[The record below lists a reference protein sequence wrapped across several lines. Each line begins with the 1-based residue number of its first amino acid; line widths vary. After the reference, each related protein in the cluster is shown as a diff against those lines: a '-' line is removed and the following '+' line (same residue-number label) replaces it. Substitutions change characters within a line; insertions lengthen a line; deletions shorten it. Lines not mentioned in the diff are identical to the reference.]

1 MLKALNDL
9 FSRLEQTRFYHLFVL
24 CSCAIFIIV
33 SVSLFHHGDLS
44 LFYFLLFI
52 LLDLDFI
59 YGALLSLIRLRTKGP
74 AISCQV
80 VFLCLF
86 LVALGINIVLFS
98 RGKLGLFSFVFV
110 VLLNLAFIYDPIKAL
125 IQLSRKGPDA
135 PQKYQK

>member
-9 FSRLEQTRFYHLFVL
+9 FSRLEQACLYHLFIL
-24 CSCAIFIIV
+24 CSCTIFIIA
-33 SVSLFHHGDLS
+33 SVSLFHRGRLS

-59 YGALLSLIRLRTKGP
+59 HGAILSLIRLRAKGP
-74 AISCQV
+74 AIPCQV

-86 LVALGINIVLFS
+86 LVVLGGNIVLFS

-110 VLLNLAFIYDPIKAL
+110 ALFNLACIYDPLKAL
-125 IQLSRKGPDA
+125 IQCRKKEP
-135 PQKYQK
+135 